1 MSRRTRIARILP
13 AAALAAGIALLAA
26 MLPAG
31 ASAASGTSVTPH
43 EDIAST
49 HKALLAT
56 YALLRA
62 TVRTWPAEEAGLS
75 ALDRQL
81 AGECPDVGAG
91 SPQTEADQK
100 LSYEVVGML
109 WANAYRTDAA
119 ISQKFIQAV
128 QSLSWTDPS
137 LNRRLH
143 GFVRGLREMLAL
155 STPDVCADVRAWSA
169 SDYRTVPADVVAYDA
184 HIEAIN
190 VEVPSTAT
198 LSRYVQPAD
207 RRLLSRVKLLN
218 AKFDELE
225 AFTGQRYWI
234 KLLGTLGLN
243 Q

>member
-1 MSRRTRIARILP
+1 MGRLPRTARIVP
-13 AAALAAGIALLAA
+13 AAALAVVIALLAA

-31 ASAASGTSVTPH
+31 ASAASGTPR
-43 EDIAST
+43 EDVVST
-49 HKALLAT
+49 HRALLAT

-62 TVRTWPAEEAGLS
+62 TVRTWPTEETGLS

-91 SPQTEADQK
+91 SPQSEADQK

-109 WANAYRTDAA
+109 WGNAYRTDAA
-119 ISQKFIQAV
+119 ISQRFIQAV
-128 QSLSWTDPS
+128 QPLSWTDPS

-143 GFVRGLREMLAL
+143 GFVQGLREMLAL

-169 SDYRTVPADVVAYDA
+169 SDYRTVPTDVLAFDS
-184 HIEAIN
+184 HIEAID
-190 VEVPSTAT
+190 VEVPPTAI

-207 RRLLSRVKLLN
+207 RPLLARVKLLN
-218 AKFDELE
+218 TKFDELE
-225 AFTGQRYWI
+225 ALTGQRYWI
-234 KLLGTLGLN
+234 ELLGTLGLN